1 MKRVQKLPPEVAER
15 IAAGEVVDRPTSIV
29 KELVENSLDAEATLI
44 EIELEDGGR
53 QLIRITDD
61 GLGMLPEDAAL
72 AVERHAT
79 SKLRTW
85 EDLDELHSFGFR
97 GEALP
102 SIAAVSR
109 FELVTTARGHN
120 AGTRVRLE
128 GPLSTKVEPAAG
140 PPGTRI
146 DVRDL
151 FWNTPARRKFLKS
164 PTSESVQITELVTR
178 FAILNPQ
185 VGFRLTV
192 NGKEKLFIS
201 PHVTVAQRLAEFWK
215 VPEDELLDVQQVV
228 GEIEVEG
235 VIARPTFHRR
245 NRTAQLLA
253 VNGRIIRSQTLSQ
266 AFTEGFDPL
275 VPRGR
280 HPYCYFNLKLDP
292 SKVDVNIH
300 PTKAEVRFADS
311 RAPFRAIYR
320 SIKNILDLEKV
331 ETLKE
336 TQWESALAGD
346 SPTHDT
352 GAVEQDLFAAA
363 IPQVLVGGKNYRSSP
378 AAPAPPVKRSTP
390 PPVDRV
396 MELYRPPVSKT
407 PPLPREEPEEE
418 LEELFAPR
426 PTVAPPNPVM
436 PPPRRQTPPEQGELY
451 STVGGKPEI
460 RYLTRLYRAYLVA
473 RVDDQLWVIDQHAA
487 HERISYER
495 LHRFQITGPD
505 SQGLVVPFVLDLNA
519 QEKEYLAA
527 HMDRFREVGFEF
539 DSDSEEVALSA
550 VPPGLPGAKVEAFFA
565 EVLAE
570 LMSEAPS
577 ESQTPVAQYREKLRA
592 MMACKSSIRA
602 RESITEEEA
611 VRLIEDLL
619 SAERSPYCPH
629 GRPTRI
635 RLDERTLERLFH
647 RG

>member
-1 MKRVQKLPPEVAER
+1 MNRVQKLPLEVAER
-15 IAAGEVVDRPTSIV
+15 IAAGEVVDRPASIV
-29 KELVENSLDAEATLI
+29 KELIENSLDAAATMI
-44 EIELEDGGR
+44 EVELEEGGR
-53 QLIRITDD
+53 QLIRITDN
-61 GLGMLPEDAAL
+61 GSGMTPEDAAL

-79 SKLRTW
+79 SKLRNW
-85 EDLDELHSFGFR
+85 EDLEALHSFGFR

-109 FELVTTARGHN
+109 FDLLTTAEGQN
-120 AGTRVRLE
+120 AGTRVHLE

-164 PTSESVQITELVTR
+164 PTSETVLITELLTR
-178 FAILNPQ
+178 FAVLNPG
-185 VGFRLTV
+185 VGFRLSV
-192 NGKEKLFIS
+192 NGKEKMFIS
-201 PHVTVAQRLAEFWK
+201 VHTTVAQRLADFWK
-215 VPEDELLDVQQVV
+215 VPEEELLVLQQVV
-228 GEIEVEG
+228 GDIEVEG
-235 VIARPTFHRR
+235 VIAKPTFHRR

-280 HPYCYFNLKLDP
+280 HPYCFVNLKIDP

-311 RAPFRAIYR
+311 RAPFRAVYR
-320 SIKNILDLEKV
+320 SIRNVLDLEKV

-336 TQWESALAGD
+336 TQWESTLTGD
-346 SPTHDT
+346 RPQTEETEAERSP
-352 GAVEQDLFAAA
+352 FS
-363 IPQVLVGGKNYRSSP
+363 IPDVLVSGKGYRETN
-378 AAPAPPVKRSTP
+378 VKRDSLPPMPPRKTP

-396 MELYRPPVSKT
+396 MDLYRPPSFEPDVVRDT
-407 PPLPREEPEEE
+407 PSAPSPTPAKPSSIREY
-418 LEELFAPR
+418 
-426 PTVAPPNPVM
+426 
-436 PPPRRQTPPEQGELY
+436 PEQGELY
-451 STVGGKPEI
+451 LQPSGKPQI
-460 RYLTRLYRAYLVA
+460 QYLTRLYSAYLVA
-473 RVDDQLWVIDQHAA
+473 KVDDQLWVIDQHAA

-505 SQGLVVPFVLDLNA
+505 SQGLVIPFPLQLNP
-519 QEKEYLAA
+519 QELEYL
-527 HMDRFREVGFEF
+527 DEQQERFREVGFEF
-539 DSDSEEVALSA
+539 TTDDGDFALSA
-550 VPPGLPGAKVEAFFA
+550 VPPGLPGSKAESFFA
-565 EVLAE
+565 ELLAE
-570 LMSEAPS
+570 LMTEIPS
-577 ESQTPVAQYREKLRA
+577 ENQTPVAQYREKLRA

-602 RESITEEEA
+602 RESITSEEA

>member
-44 EIELEDGGR
+44 EVELEDGGR

-164 PTSESVQITELVTR
+164 PTSETVQITELVTR

-320 SIKNILDLEKV
+320 SIKSILDLEKV
-331 ETLKE
+331 ETLRE

-346 SPTHDT
+346 AP
-352 GAVEQDLFAAA
+352 VETADEPDLFAAS
-363 IPQVLVGGKNYRSSP
+363 IPQVLVGGKDYRSSP
-378 AAPAPPVKRSTP
+378 PPLKRSSH

-396 MELYRPPVSKT
+396 MELYRPPISKS
-407 PPLPREEPEEE
+407 PPEPGPDGEEE
-418 LEELFAPR
+418 LERLFPPR

-436 PPPRRQTPPEQGELY
+436 PVPRRQNADEQGELY
-451 STVGGKPEI
+451 PTGGSKPEI

-505 SQGLVVPFVLDLNA
+505 SQGLVVPFPLELNA
-519 QEKEYLAA
+519 QEKEYLQA

-539 DSDSEEVALSA
+539 DSDSDSEEIALSA
-550 VPPGLPGAKVEAFFA
+550 VPPGLPGAKVESFFG

-570 LMSEAPS
+570 LMTDAPS
-577 ESQTPVAQYREKLRA
+577 ESHTHVAQYREKLRA

-602 RESITEEEA
+602 RENITEQEA